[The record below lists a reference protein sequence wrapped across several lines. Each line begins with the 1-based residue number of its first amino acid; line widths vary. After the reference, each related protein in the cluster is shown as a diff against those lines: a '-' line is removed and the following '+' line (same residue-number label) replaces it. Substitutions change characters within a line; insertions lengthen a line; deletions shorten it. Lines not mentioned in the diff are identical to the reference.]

1 MFKITKNEPSFFTKA
16 KLKVKQPKI
25 SSAWDSEEIKDIRH
39 QLRGHIL
46 QEEQKLLCAY
56 CEKSI
61 DDNPKNSNIDH
72 FRLKAGHLF
81 PEKTLDYDNLLVSCN
96 TEGRCSNYKDKNIKS
111 KDDYD
116 NIINPILE
124 DPDDFFDYLPTG
136 IIVAKDKNPRAEF
149 TIDIFQLG
157 RNRDDSLSRQR
168 RQLVYTIKQCSNL
181 SLNEIYD
188 LLGYEF
194 CSFVK
199 VVYPK
204 LKGVTT

>member
-1 MFKITKNEPSFFTKA
+1 MFKIIKNEPVFFTEA
-16 KLKVKQPKI
+16 KSKVKLPKI
-25 SSAWDSEEIKDIRH
+25 SSAWDSEEIKDIRP
-39 QLRGHIL
+39 QLREHIL
-46 QEEQKLLCAY
+46 LEEQNLLCAY
-56 CEKSI
+56 CEKAI

-72 FRLKAGHLF
+72 FRLKAGHLY
-81 PEKTLDYDNLLVSCN
+81 PEKTLDYSNLLVSCN
-96 TEGRCSNYKDKNIKS
+96 TKGRCSNYKDKHIKS

-116 NIINPILE
+116 NIVNPTIE
-124 DPDDFFDYLPTG
+124 NPDDFFDYLITG
-136 IIVAKDKNPRAEF
+136 RIVAIDKNPKAEF

-168 RQLVYTIKQCSNL
+168 RQLVYSLKQYSNL
-181 SLNEIYD
+181 ALNEIYD

-204 LKGVTT
+204 LNQKE

>member
-1 MFKITKNEPSFFTKA
+1 MFKIIKNEPGFFTKA
-16 KLKVKQPKI
+16 KLKVKHPKI
-25 SSAWDSEEIKDIRH
+25 SSAWDNKEIKDIRH

-46 QEEQKLLCAY
+46 QKEQKLLCAY

-81 PEKTLDYDNLLVSCN
+81 PEKTLEYDNLLVSCN
-96 TEGRCSNYKDKNIKS
+96 TKGRCSNYKDKNIKS

-116 NIINPILE
+116 NIVNPIIE
-124 DPDDFFDYLPTG
+124 DPDEFFDYLTTG
-136 IIVAKDKNPRAEF
+136 IIVAIDKNPKAEF

-168 RQLVYTIKQCSNL
+168 RQLIYSLKQYSNL
-181 SLNEIYD
+181 ALNEIYD

-199 VVYPK
+199 AVYPK
-204 LKGVTT
+204 LKGATV